1 MVLYEIYR
9 EDGGN
14 GITFVH
20 MLYNKSVQMYLLHLR
35 LIKQKIVWGGWKA
48 LHIILISGR
57 WVCYELFV
65 DNRN

>member
-35 LIKQKIVWGGWKA
+35 LIKQKIVWRGGGGLEGTSYYINIWEVGM
-48 LHIILISGR
+48 L
-57 WVCYELFV
+57 
-65 DNRN
+65 